1 MLTIFSSIVQIRD
14 ALGLSMA
21 LQRAII
27 RQGSSIIDKQDI
39 RTMRG
44 YRVVVISQGPDL
56 DLFMHPGALSR
67 LGLWL
72 VDAMRER
79 IQGTNISKRTKKKS
93 LPFVV
98 ACLDERN
105 GSYMVV
111 GINAALDF
119 GDVRKKLV
127 YFFLFFLVKFI

>member
-1 MLTIFSSIVQIRD
+1 MRILNVTHSVVQIRD
-14 ALGLSMA
+14 ALRLSMA
-21 LQRAII
+21 LHRAII

-44 YRVVVISQGPDL
+44 YRVVIVSQGPDL
-56 DLFMHPGALSR
+56 DLFVHPGALSR

-79 IQGTNISKRTKKKS
+79 IPGTNVSKRTKKKS

-98 ACLDERN
+98 ACLDERS
-105 GSYMVV
+105 GSYLVV
-111 GINAALDF
+111 GINAAKDF
-119 GDVRKKLV
+119 GDIRKKFV
-127 YFFLFFLVKFI
+127 